1 MEKNIGVY
9 EIHIFHWFRK
19 VGKKMTV
26 DITWAKD
33 KSDITTRD
41 TQTKTFNSEEQAI
54 EWIRRNAKHI
64 VSINHRGFFIS
75 EQISHFDIMD
85 CLMNGY

>member
-1 MEKNIGVY
+1 MKKLKFKLET
-9 EIHIFHWFRK
+9 K
-19 VGKKMTV
+19 VSLKDWRKKMTV

-33 KSDITTRD
+33 KSDITTYD

>member
-1 MEKNIGVY
+1 
-9 EIHIFHWFRK
+9 
-19 VGKKMTV
+19 MTV

-33 KSDITTRD
+33 KRDITTHN

-64 VSINHRGFFIS
+64 VSINHRGFFY
-75 EQISHFDIMD
+75 E
-85 CLMNGY
+85 

>member
-1 MEKNIGVY
+1 MLWIGKK
-9 EIHIFHWFRK
+9 FAFRWFRK
-19 VGKKMTV
+19 VGKKYDSRYYMG
-26 DITWAKD
+26 KD
-33 KSDITTRD
+33 KRDITTHN

-64 VSINHRGFFIS
+64 VSINHRGFFMS

-85 CLMNGY
+85 CLINGY

>member
-1 MEKNIGVY
+1 
-9 EIHIFHWFRK
+9 
-19 VGKKMTV
+19 MTV

-33 KSDITTRD
+33 KSDITTHN

-54 EWIRRNAKHI
+54 ELIRRNAKHI
-64 VSINHRGFFIS
+64 VSINHRGFFMG
-75 EQISHFDIMD
+75 EQISHFAIMD

>member
-1 MEKNIGVY
+1 MHFIGL
-9 EIHIFHWFRK
+9 ERA
-19 VGKKMTV
+19 GKDMTV

-33 KSDITTRD
+33 KNDITD
-41 TQTKTFNSEEQAI
+41 NSLQTKTFNSEEQAI

-64 VSINHRGFFIS
+64 VSINHRGFFID

-85 CLMNGY
+85 CLINGY

>member
-1 MEKNIGVY
+1 MHKQMRIHLKERIDKN
-9 EIHIFHWFRK
+9 K
-19 VGKKMTV
+19 TV

-33 KSDITTRD
+33 KRDITTHN
-41 TQTKTFNSEEQAI
+41 TQTKTFNSEEQAV

-64 VSINHRGFFIS
+64 VSINHRGFFMN

-85 CLMNGY
+85 CLINGY

>member
-1 MEKNIGVY
+1 MHVSLKE
-9 EIHIFHWFRK
+9 RT
-19 VGKKMTV
+19 GKDMTV

-33 KSDITTRD
+33 KNDITNNSI
-41 TQTKTFNSEEQAI
+41 QTKTFNSEEQAI

-64 VSINHRGFFIS
+64 VSINHRGFFID

-85 CLMNGY
+85 CLINGY

>member
-1 MEKNIGVY
+1 MHFIGL
-9 EIHIFHWFRK
+9 ERT
-19 VGKKMTV
+19 GKDMTV

-33 KSDITTRD
+33 KNDITNNSI
-41 TQTKTFNSEEQAI
+41 QTKTFNSEEQAI

-64 VSINHRGFFIS
+64 VSINHHGFFID

-85 CLMNGY
+85 CLINGY

>member
-1 MEKNIGVY
+1 MHFIGL
-9 EIHIFHWFRK
+9 ERT
-19 VGKKMTV
+19 GKDMTV

-33 KSDITTRD
+33 KNDITNNSI
-41 TQTKTFNSEEQAI
+41 QTKTFNSEEQAI

-64 VSINHRGFFIS
+64 VSINHRGFFID

-85 CLMNGY
+85 CLINGY

>member
-1 MEKNIGVY
+1 
-9 EIHIFHWFRK
+9 
-19 VGKKMTV
+19 MTV

-33 KSDITTRD
+33 KSNITTHD

>member
-1 MEKNIGVY
+1 
-9 EIHIFHWFRK
+9 
-19 VGKKMTV
+19 MTV

-33 KSDITTRD
+33 KRDITTHN

-64 VSINHRGFFIS
+64 VSINHRGFFYEWTDFSFWHYGLFDKWILNRIS
-75 EQISHFDIMD
+75 LEK
-85 CLMNGY
+85 G

>member
-1 MEKNIGVY
+1 MVRNSHFVGLERWVKN
-9 EIHIFHWFRK
+9 
-19 VGKKMTV
+19 
-26 DITWAKD
+26 TWAKD
-33 KSDITTRD
+33 KRDITTHN

-64 VSINHRGFFIS
+64 VSINHRGFFMS

-85 CLMNGY
+85 CLINGY

>member
-1 MEKNIGVY
+1 MHFIGL
-9 EIHIFHWFRK
+9 ERT
-19 VGKKMTV
+19 GKDMTV

-33 KSDITTRD
+33 KNDITNNSI
-41 TQTKTFNSEEQAI
+41 QTKTFNSEEQAI

-64 VSINHRGFFIS
+64 VSINHRGFFIG

-85 CLMNGY
+85 CLMNEY

>member
-1 MEKNIGVY
+1 
-9 EIHIFHWFRK
+9 
-19 VGKKMTV
+19 MTV

-33 KSDITTRD
+33 KRDITTHN

-64 VSINHRGFFIS
+64 VSINHCGF
-75 EQISHFDIMD
+75 
-85 CLMNGY
+85 L

>member
-1 MEKNIGVY
+1 MHFIGL
-9 EIHIFHWFRK
+9 ERT
-19 VGKKMTV
+19 GKDMTV

-33 KSDITTRD
+33 KNDITNNNI
-41 TQTKTFNSEEQAI
+41 QTKTFNSEEQAI

-64 VSINHRGFFIS
+64 VSINHRGFFIG

>member
-1 MEKNIGVY
+1 
-9 EIHIFHWFRK
+9 
-19 VGKKMTV
+19 MTV

-33 KSDITTRD
+33 KRDITTHN

-54 EWIRRNAKHI
+54 EWIRRNSKTYC
-64 VSINHRGFFIS
+64 INKSSWIFMS

-85 CLMNGY
+85 CLINGY

>member
-1 MEKNIGVY
+1 MDISFG
-9 EIHIFHWFRK
+9 K
-19 VGKKMTV
+19 VGKNMTV

-33 KSDITTRD
+33 KRDITTHN

-64 VSINHRGFFIS
+64 VSINHTITI
-75 EQISHFDIMD
+75 E
-85 CLMNGY
+85 N

>member
-1 MEKNIGVY
+1 
-9 EIHIFHWFRK
+9 
-19 VGKKMTV
+19 MTV

-33 KSDITTRD
+33 KRDITTHN

-54 EWIRRNAKHI
+54 EWIRRNAKTHCI
-64 VSINHRGFFIS
+64 YKPSWIFMS

-85 CLMNGY
+85 CLINEY